1 MTEIRNEERFAEIE
15 YCLQHYFD
23 GKISRT
29 MERVQQDLTKRQTKE
44 LAEYQKSTRG
54 ILTTGAAM
62 MGNNIFYSPTDV
74 LKATGEWNSKTA
86 EDYLQMCQE
95 ELQNR
100 RTVQDDLVYLADEW
114 RKTAVAEI
122 GRERY
127 DDLSKQ
133 MGGDLAF
140 AYVDYRVQQMMLD
153 RMVKQQVPKSTVE
166 YIAKKGLKGSLLGL
180 TTVLSESPLQH
191 ELDKRSE
198 AAYHPSLA
206 EKGASRAVSFG
217 TDLLATGGVSSWGQL
232 VGMGAVEAA
241 FSGIEYVS
249 DKRSKAKKPLTV
261 EQCISKGMFQSSE
274 NVFDRFRE
282 REKKIVSYE
291 NSYVLGINR
300 ELWHKMQIIA
310 EKPFAPEFLA
320 TSDTLSATDLKK
332 MSQPEPLPERNPEVP
347 LVVMPGYEATYLA
360 EKEKEAKLRAASVET
375 EPEEESKVK
384 TEATEQLLSSLGLN
398 GLGKVGANLGYV
410 IAMLPDM
417 LLGMFSGKTQSVGWQ
432 KDLLPIASILM
443 GAFVKN
449 PLLKITL
456 MGLGGANLLN
466 KVGHEAME
474 RQEAKT
480 QYKSYADEA
489 LNERIQNPVIQGRTL
504 VATIDRVPYSIGL
517 PEATVAAYEA
527 GALPLNTLANAVLA
541 KSDAMQLRAQSA
553 YQQAETQQ
561 KVDRQLTLK

>member
-1 MTEIRNEERFAEIE
+1 
-15 YCLQHYFD
+15 
-23 GKISRT
+23 
-29 MERVQQDLTKRQTKE
+29 
-44 LAEYQKSTRG
+44 
-54 ILTTGAAM
+54 
-62 MGNNIFYSPTDV
+62 
-74 LKATGEWNSKTA
+74 
-86 EDYLQMCQE
+86 
-95 ELQNR
+95 
-100 RTVQDDLVYLADEW
+100 
-114 RKTAVAEI
+114 
-122 GRERY
+122 
-127 DDLSKQ
+127 
-133 MGGDLAF
+133 
-140 AYVDYRVQQMMLD
+140 
-153 RMVKQQVPKSTVE
+153 
-166 YIAKKGLKGSLLGL
+166 
-180 TTVLSESPLQH
+180 
-191 ELDKRSE
+191 
-198 AAYHPSLA
+198 
-206 EKGASRAVSFG
+206 
-217 TDLLATGGVSSWGQL
+217 
-232 VGMGAVEAA
+232 
-241 FSGIEYVS
+241 
-249 DKRSKAKKPLTV
+249 
-261 EQCISKGMFQSSE
+261 
-274 NVFDRFRE
+274 
-282 REKKIVSYE
+282 
-291 NSYVLGINR
+291 
-300 ELWHKMQIIA
+300 
-310 EKPFAPEFLA
+310 
-320 TSDTLSATDLKK
+320 

-347 LVVMPGYEATYLA
+347 LVVAPGYEATYLA
-360 EKEKEAKLRAASVET
+360 EKEKESKLRAASVET
-375 EPEEESKVK
+375 EKLSETNSEAVSGT
-384 TEATEQLLSSLGLN
+384 TEQPAQTTSPTDSLWGQLLSSLGLN